1 MHIYAFLHK
10 HLHFT
15 GSKLKLLLC
24 YVLCMFFT
32 RVYICIVISV
42 AGCCECSNIFVLR
55 RLTSFQALK
64 CEGFKT
70 WNGCVLNVLCMA
82 KVCRCVYFLFYI
94 IVQRFFNLFEYFFCF
109 LKYTTFLCY
118 KHRNISAYVHIS
130 IYFLYFLFTIFSII

>member
-24 YVLCMFFT
+24 YVLCMYFT

-42 AGCCECSNIFVLR
+42 AGCCECTDIFVLR
-55 RLTSFQALK
+55 RLTSFEALK

-82 KVCRCVYFLFYI
+82 KDVCIFYFILLSRDFSI
-94 IVQRFFNLFEYFFCF
+94 CLNFFFFF
-109 LKYTTFLCY
+109 SKYTTFLCY